1 MKFFSLRN
9 LYVTL
14 PLLAACGSSVV
25 HNPEAITLSGDSL
38 EYIETANATFA
49 TFRLDAGDN
58 SFTENEKEMLRC
70 FIEAAEIMDSLFW
83 EQAFGD
89 PESLRSRIT
98 QPVVRSFVD
107 LNYGPWERLNNNQT
121 FLPGFGPKPLGA
133 NLYPPDLDAEKF
145 AAWNHPKK
153 SDQYSMVRYN
163 SAGELTVIP
172 YSEYFKEPLTRAANL
187 LRKAAE
193 LSEDEGLKTYLN
205 LRADAFL
212 SDDYVASDRAWMDMK
227 TNRFDLVIGPI
238 ENYEDKLSGS
248 RTAFEAYVLVKD
260 MEWSERLARYTPML
274 PRLQAG
280 MPVPEA
286 YKPKLQDAD
295 SEINAYQVLYYAG
308 DCNAGSKTI
317 AINLPN
323 DPEIQATKGTRR
335 LQLKNAIQA
344 KYDKIL
350 VPIAQ
355 ELIDEEQLKF
365 IGFDAFFATI
375 MFHEVAHGLGIKML
389 VTNPTVSVADALG
402 AHYAAIEE
410 GKADILG
417 LYMIEQLHAM
427 GELSEPLEAYYLTFM
442 AGIFRSVR
450 FGAASAHGKAN
461 MVRFNYFLE
470 NGAFERNEK
479 TGRYKVVPANMSKA
493 VAGLSEIILRIQG
506 DGDAQAAAD
515 LLENQGRI
523 SETLQAD
530 LNRLSAKGIPVDII
544 FEQGKSVLG
553 L

>member
-1 MKFFSLRN
+1 MNYLTFRTACLS
-9 LYVTL
+9 L
-14 PLLAACGSSVV
+14 PLLTTCGSSVM
-25 HNPEAITLSGDSL
+25 HLPEHISVTGDSL
-38 EYIETANATFA
+38 TYIEKANSTFA
-49 TFRLDAGDN
+49 TFRLDAGGIAFN
-58 SFTENEKEMLRC
+58 ENEKEMLRC
-70 FIEAAEIMDSLFW
+70 FLEAAQIMDSLFW
-83 EQAFGD
+83 EQAYGD
-89 PESLRSRIT
+89 PESLRSRIS
-98 QPVVRSFVD
+98 QPAVRSFVD
-107 LNYGPWERLNNNQT
+107 LNYGPWERLNNNSP
-121 FLPGFGPKPLGA
+121 FLPGIGPKPPGA

-145 AAWNHPKK
+145 AAWTHPKK
-153 SDQYSMVRYN
+153 LDPYSMVRYN
-163 SAGELTVIP
+163 SAGELSVIP
-172 YSEYFKEPLTRAANL
+172 YSEYFKEPLTRAANW

-193 LSEDEGLKTYLN
+193 LSDDEGLKTYLS

-212 SDDYVASDRAWMDMK
+212 SDDYQASDKAWMDMK
-227 TNRFDLVIGPI
+227 TNKFDLVIGPI
-238 ENYEDKLSGS
+238 ENYEDKLSGA
-248 RTAFEAYVLVKD
+248 RTSFEAYILVKD
-260 MEWSERLARYTPML
+260 LEWSERLARYTPML

-280 MPVPEA
+280 LPVPDA
-286 YKPKLQDAD
+286 YKPRLQDAD

-355 ELIDEEQLKF
+355 ELITEDQLKF

-389 VTNPTVSVADALG
+389 VANPAVSVADALG
-402 AHYAAIEE
+402 AQYAAIEE

-470 NGAFERNEK
+470 QGAFERDAK
-479 TGRYKVVPANMSKA
+479 SGKYRVVPAKMTKA

-506 DGDAQAAAD
+506 DGDAEAAAN
-515 LLENQGRI
+515 LLNTQGTI
-523 SETLQAD
+523 SPTLQED
-530 LNRLSAKGIPVDII
+530 LNRLSEKGIPVDIV
-544 FEQGKSVLG
+544 FEQGRTVLG